1 MDQEKVFCRGSEGK
15 EAFLDHKNISLKN
28 HQNLLFSKR
37 LVHGFCP
44 NWRFF
49 YILFLHKIDQEK
61 QFCEVIEGKDAFLY
75 YKNIALK
82 NPQICLFQKGL
93 VHSFCQKMDIFLI
106 LCFYA
111 KWIKKNRFCEVF
123 ERKESSLDY
132 KNIGSK
138 NPSFAFFLMG

>member
-1 MDQEKVFCRGSEGK
+1 MFFEGSEGK
-15 EAFLDHKNISLKN
+15 ET
-28 HQNLLFSKR
+28 
-37 LVHGFCP
+37 
-44 NWRFF
+44 
-49 YILFLHKIDQEK
+49 
-61 QFCEVIEGKDAFLY
+61 FLY
-75 YKNIALK
+75 YKNIGLK

-138 NPSFAFFLMG
+138 NPSFAFFLMGLAMFFKKKIEIFLSFAFMQN